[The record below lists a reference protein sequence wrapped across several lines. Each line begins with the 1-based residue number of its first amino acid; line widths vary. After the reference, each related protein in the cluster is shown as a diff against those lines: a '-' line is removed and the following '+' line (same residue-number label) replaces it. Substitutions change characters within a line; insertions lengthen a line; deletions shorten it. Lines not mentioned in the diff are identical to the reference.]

1 MPAFGHQF
9 ISDIEASVVI
19 HIGSYQ
25 SFLLGTKTALARKR
39 MVGVGFGSNGPRQVE
54 GLSSILQFPDVCRK
68 SCLIGVSH
76 MSKRFGMIMESR
88 LERSRARTKVEAG
101 LIHIVSGHVTS
112 IDNVVR
118 EAHALQWA
126 INNTSCSSAVTQAI
140 GMIALPSDTWVDIS
154 APTRVQDFLVMGSN
168 DGINISCGRI
178 SQFHV
183 FPVE

>member
-1 MPAFGHQF
+1 MPAFCHQL
-9 ISDIEASVVI
+9 ISDVEAMVVI

-101 LIHIVSGHVTS
+101 LIHIVSGDVTS
-112 IDNVVR
+112 IDDVVR

-140 GMIALPSDTWVDIS
+140 GMIALPSGTWVNIS
-154 APTRVQDFLVMGSN
+154 APT
-168 DGINISCGRI
+168 
-178 SQFHV
+178 
-183 FPVE
+183 